1 MRYNRWMKKM
11 AAVVLSGSLLL
22 PNMAFAEAS
31 LPAKPQASYASGEST
46 TTKKWLSAYQ
56 AAVQAEAGKKEQRP
70 DEKPTYSK
78 AEVMKRDWTPL
89 PAESVWQLYQTGNR
103 KLLQLAAYVYPQV
116 DQLLSHNEQ
125 VDKYQWEGETF
136 QQKMDGLS
144 AAEKQQL
151 EASVPQVVALY
162 EKGKQAAA
170 ENQTATSSKAKATGN
185 LTPAAT
191 ATASIPDA
199 MFETEGL
206 TYKYQRTNTDNP
218 VDELYRAAN
227 VREVDVYLEGK
238 HGMDLTIER
247 RYSSLDA
254 MTENI
259 YLSSSGKNKTYPLQG
274 DPNPLPTGWSYNF
287 PRFQEVSKEDAK
299 CGFRA
304 DGSKYTCGA
313 TSEGK
318 RYIFT
323 LEDGTILESSSI
335 KGEWVNTPY
344 QPNGG
349 MHFYRKRYGEFGDNH
364 IVTLSVDG
372 MTYEFGEESYYR
384 NEELYV
390 THLVKKTNVYGD
402 TIRYRIPEDWDEPIE
417 ITDSV
422 GRLVVLERN
431 WDIDLKVYQDSS
443 KTKLLKHLQYE
454 KGVAVSDKDRVIEYS
469 VTGGES
475 KVIAEYTYLNPRTY
489 GTTEFNLHAGYTF
502 PAPDGVITFDDGG
515 LESTAYTSLDQSRKA
530 TVDYRLLKQVTYP
543 VEGLSMTYTYSIY
556 QPDGPG
562 FLDRGVI
569 RIYHDKE
576 ALTYT
581 SYLPVT
587 AVNFRFAKTPHPDQ
601 PATEW
606 YSYTKYYPHITKEIW
621 KSPKSQ
627 SGRLAKQSLDRD
639 GSIVVSR
646 MVQAGL
652 PSEDKTYRANEDRNF
667 VLQSVKTYV
676 GNGADAD
683 TIQGAL
689 SVTEDGK
696 TYQYAPA
703 SYTSYL
709 YEDRATKPAYVY
721 YFLGRPSSLTADAD
735 VYAFLLAPTSGRLDK
750 VQARLGR
757 YAHIIQYRYNEYGD
771 VTKEVDPK
779 GNVTLRQYLNLS
791 GLRVPSSVKKTAAD
805 NPNHF
810 HHETYTY
817 GSNHLVATEKIVDSY
832 PDGAGT
838 KVVQVDRTY
847 TYNDKK
853 QLTSMTETST
863 GPDAKTV
870 TQDISRYDAL
880 GLYPAD
886 IILDVEVVPGE
897 KDILHHVFAYDGLGR
912 LIARAYPD
920 NTVVLY
926 EYDLLGR
933 RTKESV
939 TSKQQTR
946 TTTYAYDD
954 DARKVTM
961 TLPDGS
967 KQVTQFTPYGEV
979 EYQAQIG
986 TDGSVRPLLYN
997 TYSLDGNHLLSSA
1010 PYADN
1015 NRATTYVYNADG
1027 SVWQQKDPVGTT
1039 VYLTANAVRDETS
1052 YVPALTRLTLA
1063 PNGLQTVQYHDRHG
1077 QVEKEV
1083 RRTGDGTQSL
1093 TTKLVRNTFD
1103 QVIQKTETDQTGKS
1117 RTWTYRYTNDGKIT
1131 DLRDPE
1137 QNHYQY
1143 EYDTLGNLVT
1153 VKENQVLTTKNHY
1166 NALSWKLSE
1175 QDVPSGATESSAYNP
1190 NGTLNTFTDKAGNR
1204 HAYSYTPFGELASIK
1219 TRNAAGTVTN
1229 LETKDYV
1236 PNTSLVQK
1244 ETNSNGADT
1253 FPTASHYREI
1263 TYSYD
1268 AFQRLQSQTVF
1279 GRTYRLGYT
1288 DRDDLMDSLTYP
1300 DGTKVDY
1307 RYDRAGRLTEVN
1319 SDLTGKIAYAYTVDN
1334 TGEQTQ
1340 TTYPNGRVNKRKT
1353 DSFGQVETVVHEQNQ
1368 AAIWQEAN
1376 RYAFGNVVS
1385 IQRNGVTHQFA
1396 YDKIDR
1402 LTKEVVPGTTNQYSY
1417 DGRGNRSAFAG
1428 TLPTDSASFT
1438 YTFDERNRLRGV
1450 LNEATGETST
1460 YTYFGDGLRATKTEN
1475 GAQTKYVYLSGK
1487 VIEELDGTNQLKA
1500 RNVWG
1505 NELLF
1510 RQDASS
1516 GKNGYYHYNSHGD
1529 VVTISDANGQELNR
1543 YDYDTW
1549 GNVLSKTEGMSN
1561 PYQYSGEMYDEQTGF
1576 YYLRARYY
1584 DPKIG
1589 RFISE
1594 DTYKG
1599 QVENP
1604 LSLNRYT
1611 YVKNNP
1617 LRYIDPTGHWDQK
1630 IGANWVINEAKNRW
1644 ALAQTVGEK
1653 RYWGNYANDIRAKMT
1668 KAGYSQSDIMQP
1680 SDAMIPDEQVM
1691 KMARESA
1698 PGLTFIADFSKAIW
1712 DYPGEAAAVKGAFFI
1727 GSLFNKGKG
1736 FSKLDEGLNFAAKA
1750 AQHMD
1755 EAGRFVPVQ
1764 IQQAVIKYGKG
1775 LPDPRGSNATMYYDV
1790 MYRNGKQYNIEV
1802 LYDAK
1807 TNTVYHFQYTREAI
1821 GPLPAIPKK

>member
-1 MRYNRWMKKM
+1 MRYNRWMKKI
-11 AAVVLSGSLLL
+11 AGVVLSGSLLM

-31 LPAKPQASYASGEST
+31 LSAKMQASDASHASAA
-46 TTKKWLSAYQ
+46 TKKWLSAYQ
-56 AAVQAEAGKKEQRP
+56 AAVQAGAGKKEQRP

-78 AEVMKRDWTPL
+78 AEVMKLDWTPL
-89 PAESVWQLYQTGNR
+89 SAESVWQLYQTGDR

-116 DQLLSHNEQ
+116 DQLLSHDEQ

-144 AAEKQQL
+144 AAEKKQL
-151 EASVPQVVALY
+151 EAYVPQIMALY

-170 ENQTATSSKAKATGN
+170 SNKASAGKKQATGS
-185 LTPAAT
+185 LASATAAT
-191 ATASIPDA
+191 TSIPDA
-199 MFETEGL
+199 MFQTEGL
-206 TYKYQRTNTDNP
+206 TYKYQRTDTDNP

-227 VREVDVYLEGK
+227 VREVDVHLEGK

-259 YLSSSGKNKTYPLQG
+259 YFSSSGKNKTYPLQG
-274 DPNPLPTGWSYNF
+274 DFNPLPTGWSYNF
-287 PRFQEVSKEDAK
+287 PSFKEVWKEDAK
-299 CGFRA
+299 CGFRV
-304 DGSKYTCGA
+304 DGSRYTCGS

-335 KGEWVNTPY
+335 TGEWVNTPY
-344 QPNGG
+344 KPNGG
-349 MHFYRKRYGEFGDNH
+349 MTSYRSRSGEFGDNH

-372 MTYEFGEESYYR
+372 NTYDFGEETHYR
-384 NEELYV
+384 DDEAYV
-390 THLVKKTNVYGD
+390 TYLVKKTNAYGD
-402 TIRYRIPEDWDEPIE
+402 TIRYRIPEDYRQPIE

-431 WDIDLKVYQDSS
+431 WDIDLKVYQDTS
-443 KTKLLKHLQYE
+443 KTKLLKHLQYD
-454 KGVAVSDKDRVIEYS
+454 KGVTGNKDRVIEHS

-475 KVIAEYTYLNPRTY
+475 KVIAEYTYLDPQTY
-489 GTTEFNLHAGYTF
+489 GTTEFNLHPGYNF
-502 PAPDGVITFDDGG
+502 PAPDGVIDFDDGG

-530 TVDYRLLKQVTYP
+530 TVRYNLLKQVTYP
-543 VEGLSMTYTYSIY
+543 VEGLVMTYTYSLY
-556 QPDGPG
+556 QPDAPG
-562 FLDRGVI
+562 FLDRGVT
-569 RIYHDKE
+569 RIYHDRE

-621 KSPKSQ
+621 KSPKSK
-627 SGRLAKQSLDRD
+627 SGRLAKQSLARD
-639 GSIVVSR
+639 GSVVVSR
-646 MVQAGL
+646 MVQEGL

-676 GNGADAD
+676 GSGADQD

-689 SVTEDGK
+689 SLTEDGK
-696 TYQYAPA
+696 TYRYAPA

-709 YEDRATKPAYVY
+709 YEERATKPAYVY
-721 YFLGRPSSLTADAD
+721 HFLGRPASLTADAD
-735 VYAFLLAPTSGRLDK
+735 IYAFLLAPTSDRLDK
-750 VQARLGR
+750 VRARLGR
-757 YAHIIQYRYNEYGD
+757 YAQITQYGYNAYGD
-771 VTKEVDPK
+771 VTKEIDPK
-779 GNVTLRQYLNLS
+779 GNVTLLEYLNLS
-791 GLRVPSSVKKTAAD
+791 GLRVPSSVKKTAVD

-817 GSNHLVATEKIVDSY
+817 GSNRLVATEKIVDSY
-832 PDGAGT
+832 PDGTGT

-853 QLTSMTETST
+853 QLTSVTETST

-870 TQDISRYDAL
+870 TQNITSYDPL
-880 GLYPAD
+880 GLYPSD
-886 IILDVEVVPGE
+886 ISLQVEVATGQ
-897 KDILHHVFAYDGLGR
+897 KQTLYHVFVYDGLGR
-912 LIARAYPD
+912 LTARAYPD

-933 RTKESV
+933 RTQESV

-954 DARKVTM
+954 SARKVTM

-979 EYQAQIG
+979 EYEAQIG

-1027 SVWQQKDPVGTT
+1027 SIWQKKDPVGTT
-1039 VYLTANAVRDETS
+1039 VYLTANAVSDGIN
-1052 YVPALTRLTLA
+1052 YAPALTRLTLG
-1063 PNGLQTVQYHDRHG
+1063 PNGLQTVQYHDRYG

-1083 RRTGDGTQSL
+1083 QRTGNGAQSL
-1093 TTKLVRNTFD
+1093 TTRFVRNAFD

-1117 RTWTYRYTNDGKIT
+1117 RIWEYRYTNDGNLT

-1137 QNHYQY
+1137 QNRYHY

-1153 VKENQVLTTKNHY
+1153 VTENQVLTTKNHY

-1175 QDVPSGATESSAYNP
+1175 QDVPSGAIESSSYNP

-1204 HAYSYTPFGELASIK
+1204 HEYRYTPFWELASIT

-1229 LETKDYV
+1229 LQTKEYF

-1244 ETNSNGADT
+1244 ETNSNGADIL
-1253 FPTASHYREI
+1253 PTASNYREI

-1268 AFQRLQSQTVF
+1268 AHKRLKSQTVF
-1279 GRTYRLGYT
+1279 GRTYQLGYT
-1288 DRDDLMDSLTYP
+1288 DRDELMDSLTYP
-1300 DGTKVDY
+1300 DGTTVSY
-1307 RYDRAGRLTEVN
+1307 RYDAAGRMVEVN
-1319 SDLTGKIAYAYTVDN
+1319 SGLTGKIEYAYTMDN

-1340 TTYPNGRVNKRKT
+1340 TTYPNGRINKRKA
-1353 DSFGQVETVVHEQNQ
+1353 DSFGQVETVVHEKNQ

-1376 RYAFGNVVS
+1376 QYSFGNVVS
-1385 IQRNGVTHQFA
+1385 IQRNGVVRKFE

-1428 TLPTDSASFT
+1428 TLPTDADSFT

-1450 LNEATGETST
+1450 LNETTGETST
-1460 YTYFGDGLRATKTEN
+1460 YTYYGDGLRATKTEN
-1475 GAQTKYVYLSGK
+1475 GAQTKYVYLSSK
-1487 VIEELDGTNQLKA
+1487 VIEELDATNQVKA
-1500 RNVWG
+1500 RNIWG

-1510 RQDASS
+1510 RQDISA
-1516 GKNGYYHYNSHGD
+1516 GKKGYYHYNSHGD

-1549 GNVLSKTEGMSN
+1549 GNVISKTEGMSN
-1561 PYQYSGEMYDEQTGF
+1561 PYQYSGEMYEEQTGF
-1576 YYLRARYY
+1576 YDLRARYY
-1584 DPKIG
+1584 DPKVG
-1589 RFISE
+1589 RFVSE

-1599 QVENP
+1599 QVDNP

-1611 YVKNNP
+1611 YVHNNP
-1617 LRYIDPTGHWDQK
+1617 LRFVDPSGHYVDEGTGGIGGFTSPEEEYLHWAGVAARRAYTEGIEPEDAVRK
-1630 IGANWVINEAKNRW
+1630 YVPAKLQEEVLPTAIVTFNN
-1644 ALAQTVGEK
+1644 TVGMNH
-1653 RYWGNYANDIRAKMT
+1653 GDVPDLGLAAPL
-1668 KAGYSQSDIMQP
+1668 AG
-1680 SDAMIPDEQVM
+1680 
-1691 KMARESA
+1691 
-1698 PGLTFIADFSKAIW
+1698 
-1712 DYPGEAAAVKGAFFI
+1712 AAAASIKNTGKAVTQGISKVNNMKEFFELDFGKSLENSATKTSARYNGQSIYRIDKKVQNPYLKKGDGFYLD
-1727 GSLFNKGKG
+1727 SL
-1736 FSKLDEGLNFAAKA
+1736 
-1750 AQHMD
+1750 H
-1755 EAGRFVPVQ
+1755 
-1764 IQQAVIKYGKG
+1764 
-1775 LPDPRGSNATMYYDV
+1775 YDH
-1790 MYRNGKQYNIEV
+1790 IEV
-1802 LYDAK
+1802 VDSRGKVKAVLNLDGTLNVSK
-1807 TNTVYHFQYTREAI
+1807 TEQALKQGRTV
-1821 GPLPAIPKK
+1821 KW